1 MEGKIYP
8 QKLNSDDPNFFLK
21 KSLIDSIN
29 YLHDKWRDDKDRMYS
44 KIYFALSLFLTIV
57 SSLLIKYLGLISI
70 LILANSLALLLI
82 IYAKR
87 FDKQRKRF
95 EENRK
100 VMKKSSDEWGLEWR
114 D

>member
-1 MEGKIYP
+1 MVGEIYP
-8 QKLNSDDPNFFLK
+8 QKLNVDDPNFLIK
-21 KSLIDSIN
+21 KNIIDSIN

-82 IYAKR
+82 VFAKR
-87 FDKQRKRF
+87 FDKQRKIF
-95 EENRK
+95 EGNRK
-100 VMKKSSDEWGLEWR
+100 IMKKSSDEWGLEWR